1 MRKWS
6 RKSLFCRIGIL
17 CTMLSLSSTL
27 PAQVLTQDSL
37 ALVALYDSTNG
48 DNWNNNSGW
57 KNGPVSGWHGITV
70 SENRVTQIILTGN
83 NLTGKLPATIG
94 DLTECGVFYIS
105 VNGVGDTL
113 PSQLGNMSS
122 LSSLSLRD
130 NNFTGK
136 LPSTLGNLSNLI
148 KFYAEGN
155 AFSDTIPGQLG
166 NLPSLQYL
174 DLGENQF
181 EGSIPPNLGNLPAI
195 YWLRLDRNQ
204 LSGTIPPE
212 LGRLTSLDIL
222 DLSNNQL
229 TGPLPDSLANLS
241 SITTLNLSYNQID
254 GFIPETLGNMHN
266 VVELSL
272 SHNQLNGGIP
282 GVLGNVIIQ
291 TLDLSHNQLS
301 GPIPPELG
309 DIDILWGLFLN
320 NNQLEGTIPAN
331 LYNAPSLG
339 YVHLSNNQ
347 LFDTLAVEWTEMSGL
362 TELYLDHNYFH
373 GTIPSEFGNA
383 LQIRELHL
391 EHNQL
396 EGEIP
401 LEFINHNR
409 ITQLFLNANRLSH
422 MPDMSED
429 NLNRSLDDFKIQ
441 DNLLDFDD
449 LEPNVGVWDDFE
461 YAPQGFIGETQ
472 NKILY
477 AGDSLLFSVNAGG
490 TESTYHWFRDSVEI
504 HVTPDTFLL
513 IENVQIHDAGEYYC
527 SVNNSIVENLTLF
540 SYPLTLSVID
550 TTAPSAPEQLTAT
563 PGDSTIQ
570 LSWRANEDPDS
581 VYYRIYM
588 ATTPEPA
595 VLVDSTSSIN
605 DTTIILNGL
614 TNDTTYYIRLTAV
627 DWSQNESAFSNE
639 IQVTPQA
646 TGLEFE
652 EHTLPKEFALD
663 QNFPNPFN
671 PETTIGFALPR
682 ATHVRIEMYDLMGKR
697 VGVYLDAFRKA
708 GVHRFTIHAG
718 DLSSGIYFYRLT
730 AGDFQQIRRMV
741 LLR

>member
-1 MRKWS
+1 M
-6 RKSLFCRIGIL
+6 F
-17 CTMLSLSSTL
+17 SLSSTL
-27 PAQVLTQDSL
+27 TAQVLTQDSL

-57 KNGPVSGWHGITV
+57 KNGPVSGWYGITV
-70 SENRVTQIILTGN
+70 SENRVTQIILNGN
-83 NLTGKLPATIG
+83 NLTWKLPAAIG

-113 PSQLGNMSS
+113 PLQLGNMSS
-122 LSSLSLRD
+122 LSSLSLMD

-181 EGSIPPNLGNLPAI
+181 EGPIPPNLGNLPTI
-195 YWLRLDRNQ
+195 FSLRLDRNQ

-254 GFIPETLGNMHN
+254 GLIPETLGNMHN

-272 SHNQLNGGIP
+272 SHNQLSGGIP

-301 GPIPPELG
+301 GPIPAELG
-309 DIDILWGLFLN
+309 NIDILLGLFLN
-320 NNQLEGTIPAN
+320 NNQLEGTIPGN

-347 LFDTLAVEWTEMSGL
+347 LLDTLAVEWTEMSGL

-373 GTIPSEFGNA
+373 GTIPPEFGNA

-401 LEFINHNR
+401 LEFVNHNR
-409 ITQLFLNANRLSH
+409 IRQLYLNANRLTH
-422 MPDMSED
+422 MPDISEG
-429 NLNRSLDDFKIQ
+429 RFYGSLKFEVQ
-441 DNLLDFDD
+441 NNLLDFSD
-449 LEPNVGVWDDFE
+449 LEPNVDICDRFE
-461 YAPQGFIGETQ
+461 YAPQGFIGEEQ

-477 AGDSLLFSVNAGG
+477 AGDSLLFSVSAGG
-490 TESTYHWFRDSVEI
+490 TASTFHWFRDSVEF
-504 HVTPDTFLL
+504 HVTPDSFLL
-513 IENVQIHDAGEYYC
+513 LENVQIHDAGEYYC
-527 SVNNSIVENLTLF
+527 SVSNTVVEDLTLF
-540 SYPLTLSVID
+540 SYPLALSVID
-550 TTAPSAPEQLTAT
+550 TTAPSVPEEVTAT
-563 PGDSTIQ
+563 PGDSMIQ
-570 LSWRANEDPDS
+570 LNWRANEDPDS

-595 VLVDSTSSIN
+595 VLVDSTSGIN

-614 TNDTTYYIRLTAV
+614 ANDTTYYIRLTAV

-639 IQVTPQA
+639 IQVTPKA
-646 TGLEFE
+646 TGMEFE
-652 EHTLPKEFALD
+652 AHTLPKEFALD
-663 QNFPNPFN
+663 QNFSNPFN
-671 PETTIGFALPR
+671 PKTTIGFTLPR

-697 VGVYLDAFRKA
+697 VGVYLNAFKKA
-708 GVHRFTIHAG
+708 GVHHITIHAG

>member
-1 MRKWS
+1 MRS
-6 RKSLFCRIGIL
+6 NPVYQLVIFCSILFI
-17 CTMLSLSSTL
+17 SS
-27 PAQVLTQDSL
+27 PVSAQVVSQDSL

-48 DNWNNNSGW
+48 DNWINNSGW
-57 KNGPVSGWHGITV
+57 KNGPVSGWYGITI
-70 SENRVTQIILTGN
+70 SENRVTQILLNGN
-83 NLTGKLPATIG
+83 NLTGKLPAAIG
-94 DLTECGVFYIS
+94 DLTACGVFYIS
-105 VNGVGDTL
+105 GNGVGDTL
-113 PSQLGNMSS
+113 PAQIGNMLN
-122 LSSLSLRD
+122 LSSLSLMD

-148 KFYAEGN
+148 KFYGDGN

-166 NLPSLQYL
+166 NLPSLQDL
-174 DLGENQF
+174 ELGENQL
-181 EGSIPPNLGNLPAI
+181 EGAIPSNLGNLPAI
-195 YWLRLDRNQ
+195 MRLRLDNNQ
-204 LSGTIPPE
+204 LSGSIPPE
-212 LGRLTSLDIL
+212 LGRLGSLDIL

-229 TGPLPDSLANLS
+229 TGPLPDSLANLY
-241 SITTLNLSYNQID
+241 SISTLNLSHNQID
-254 GFIPETLGNMHN
+254 GTIPETFGTLHG
-266 VVELSL
+266 VGEL
-272 SHNQLNGGIP
+272 I
-282 GVLGNVIIQ
+282 
-291 TLDLSHNQLS
+291 LSHNQLS
-301 GPIPPELG
+301 GSIPGALGDVTIQSLALSHNQLTGPIPAELG
-309 DIDILWGLFLN
+309 NISNLLGLYLD
-320 NNQLEGTIPAN
+320 NNQLEGGIPEN
-331 LYNAPSLG
+331 LFSATGLA
-339 YVHLSNNQ
+339 YVYLSNNQ
-347 LFDTLAVEWTEMSGL
+347 LVDTLAVEWTELSGL
-362 TELYLDHNYFH
+362 NRLYLDHNHFH
-373 GTIPSEFGNA
+373 GTIPPEFGNA
-383 LQIRELHL
+383 LQVRELHL

-461 YAPQGFIGETQ
+461 YAPQGLIGDTQ
-472 NKILY
+472 NELLY
-477 AGDSLLFSVNAGG
+477 AGDSLCFSVNAGG
-490 TESTYHWFRDSVEI
+490 MESTYHWFRDSVEI

-513 IENVQIHDAGEYYC
+513 LENVQIHDAGEYYC

-570 LSWRANEDPDS
+570 LSWQAVDDPDS

-627 DWSQNESAFSNE
+627 DWSQNESAFSSE

-646 TGLEFE
+646 TGIDFE
-652 EHTLPKEFALD
+652 ENALPKSYTLY

-671 PETTIGFALPR
+671 PLTTIGFALPR
-682 ATHVRIEMYDLMGKR
+682 ATHVRIEIYDIMGKS
-697 VGVYLDAFRKA
+697 VGIYVNAFMKA
-708 GVHRFTIHAG
+708 GIHQVTINAG
-718 DLSSGIYFYRLT
+718 DLSSGIYFYRFT